1 MAITI
6 SKETTGITEPLRKN
20 GYVDYL
26 LVLNGRFA
34 QGVTPANNAAALFW
48 KAVGPAEIRP
58 GDRQQYFAL
67 LGIPPPPEKGD
78 YLVGLDKYLTRSQD
92 KTRGKYGNI
101 KGKTKGDTS
110 PLLHPAMTRPW
121 SKQEFAELAA
131 LLAARE
137 KPLALVVEAS
147 KRPRRDDPLFSEK
160 EGILSVILLPA
171 LLQYHDAA
179 EALLARAMLR
189 ISEGQPAAAWDDLLT
204 CHRLARLIG
213 QGPTLAE
220 ILYAVDLDGLAD
232 AGDRALLQSVKLSAP
247 EVAKMR
253 SGSPGAASLVQ
264 ARRLHQ
270 RYRAIPLPRRHRPGR
285 AGRDFGG
292 G

>member
-1 MAITI
+1 MCYRNQLTKGIPRDTGNATNLDGADVDGAPGHAFRMRLPGRSEKGAGGPAGQVRLARPARRRRPAARRPGGREKPTVAITI

-26 LVLNGRFA
+26 LVLNGRFT

-48 KAVGPAEIRP
+48 KAAGPAEIRP

-147 KRPRRDDPLFSEK
+147 KRPRR
-160 EGILSVILLPA
+160 
-171 LLQYHDAA
+171 
-179 EALLARAMLR
+179 
-189 ISEGQPAAAWDDLLT
+189 
-204 CHRLARLIG
+204 
-213 QGPTLAE
+213 
-220 ILYAVDLDGLAD
+220 
-232 AGDRALLQSVKLSAP
+232 
-247 EVAKMR
+247 
-253 SGSPGAASLVQ
+253 
-264 ARRLHQ
+264 
-270 RYRAIPLPRRHRPGR
+270 
-285 AGRDFGG
+285 
-292 G
+292 